1 MPVRQEL
8 YDIQEKFQDIFWNGY
23 INEAFKIYELRNMN
37 SYIQR
42 IYGVFDMMRVKVA
55 YVKGKRLPLNEV
67 YLGPQY
73 FKDGIFIYSVK
84 YDEEMKL
91 YFRSHIRT
99 MVSWHISNKQL
110 LAYFF
115 QLLEFVD
122 NEEELKALMNNI
134 YSSVVLKKEIIFK
147 KIRNEKKAVLSYQFK
162 SLCAATSFTKEEI
175 DILKKLPYIKI
186 FDEFPTKK
194 VMLDE
199 NRIAYIPNFED
210 YTVFN
215 QEIQKISDKYN
226 LTYTLSRYLNVIL
239 PVVYYEGRSNTIDK
253 ISSKFYSEKTKIH
266 AMDLMKRGNDELL
279 LSHQKTLQA
288 LLNNTKQ
295 TFEIYTKEENDKAN
309 YNDLMN
315 TIYSSIEVCY
325 PKESSDTRK
334 KFENFIRLLSD
345 YINHYFKRSSKGD
358 LNYFDK
364 FVLAKNLNAP
374 NKFNLKDN
382 ISSSVKQLYKINKIF
397 QGLKEQESLKK
408 QTPML
413 HSYLSDV
420 NELLGMSN
428 VQLYDFTLIE
438 EIKDTLNM
446 IFKEYENILF
456 FYTKYTPSILTIK
469 LEQAW
474 EEFKQD
480 ALESNAKRQLE
491 IIYNYLDNRDIG
503 MNISIRQDVTL
514 TEFYQFILKL
524 FDLTKRITKMNING
538 EAERMKKIDDKY
550 QYCKKK
556 Q

>member
-1 MPVRQEL
+1 MSER
-8 YDIQEKFQDIFWNGY
+8 YDIEENFKDIFWNGY
-23 INEAFKIYELRNMN
+23 INETFKICELRKMN

-42 IYGVFDMMRVKVA
+42 FYGVFDMPRVKVA
-55 YVKGKRLPLNEV
+55 YVKGKRLSLNEV

-73 FKDGIFIYSVK
+73 FKDGTFIYSVK

-162 SLCAATSFTKEEI
+162 SLCASTSFTKEEI
-175 DILKKLPYIKI
+175 DILKKLPYVKI

-253 ISSKFYSEKTKIH
+253 LSPKVYSEKTKIH
-266 AMDLMKRGNDELL
+266 AIDLMKRGNDELL

-288 LLNNTKQ
+288 LLNDTKQ

-315 TIYSSIEVCY
+315 KIYSSIEVCY
-325 PKESSDTRK
+325 TKESSDTRK
-334 KFENFIRLLSD
+334 KFEDFLRLLSD

-358 LNYFDK
+358 LSYFDK
-364 FVLAKNLNAP
+364 FVLAKNLNVP
-374 NKFNLKDN
+374 NNFNLKDN

-408 QTPML
+408 QTPMF

-428 VQLYDFTLIE
+428 VQFYDYALIE
-438 EIKDTLNM
+438 EIKNTINA
-446 IFKEYENILF
+446 IFNEYENILF
-456 FYTKYTPSILTIK
+456 FYTTYTPSILTIE

-474 EEFKQD
+474 KDFKQD
-480 ALESNAKRQLE
+480 ALKSNAKKQLE
-491 IIYNYLDNRDIG
+491 IIYNYLDNQD
-503 MNISIRQDVTL
+503 MEMDISIRQDITL
-514 TEFYQFILKL
+514 TEFHQFILKL
-524 FDLTKRITKMNING
+524 FNLTKRITKMNIDS
-538 EAERMKKIDDKY
+538 EVEKMKIIDDKY